1 MPTMGLLQCF
11 SGGIFAEASNHLV
24 GSAHSGKHHLVR
36 GLSRACVSVLLAW
49 LLALNGGCLVTST
62 TRMSQPAGIPG
73 VAKAHMCT
81 DELNR
86 HFCLHCKLAAA
97 DLEVGALTPEAENL
111 AFFSHGRAVA
121 TASAGS
127 TKPEFLRIRL
137 AINPKGSELTLDPSR
152 FFYTGTNQVLLAPRL
167 VEGRIRKRW
176 SLEGQL
182 ICYGDPKPISVTKY
196 SYFYLQYDA
205 EADPDIRFMLC
216 LKGLAKSGQPVPV
229 PDIHFQ
235 PTDIRHI
242 ESIAPMVFAPR

>member
-1 MPTMGLLQCF
+1 MGLLQCF

-152 FFYTGTNQVLLAPRL
+152 VFYTDSNQVLLAPRL

-176 SLEGQL
+176 SSEGQL

-205 EADPDIRFMLC
+205 EADPDIRFAIC
-216 LKGLAKSGQPVPV
+216 VEGLSKSGQPVPV
-229 PDIHFQ
+229 PDIHFE
-235 PTDIRHI
+235 PTSIQHS
-242 ESIAPMVFAPR
+242 ESIWAPMVFAPL